1 MTLVG
6 VSTCFFYFV
15 FLKKVPPRELKRV
28 AKGTIKSII
37 LNKGAIKDVN
47 RSSEGRTLS
56 KK

>member
-1 MTLVG
+1 MLVPA
-6 VSTCFFYFV
+6 FFIL
-15 FLKKVPPRELKRV
+15 LKKVPQKELKRV
-28 AKGTIKSII
+28 AKGTITSII